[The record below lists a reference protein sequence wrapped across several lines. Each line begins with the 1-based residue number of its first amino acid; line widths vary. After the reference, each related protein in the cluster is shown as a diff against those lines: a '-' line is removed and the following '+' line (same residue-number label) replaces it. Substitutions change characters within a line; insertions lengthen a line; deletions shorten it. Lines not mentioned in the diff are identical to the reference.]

1 MTILN
6 NGSARALEV
15 QPWNAFEMKM
25 SRFLIN

>member
-6 NGSARALEV
+6 NGSTRARETQQL
-15 QPWNAFEMKM
+15 NAFEMKM